1 MATGL
6 KTRTGGHVL
15 YLYGI
20 TREGQGTPASVT
32 GVDGSAAVEAMPCAG
47 LVCWVSRVGKAEF
60 AENLAGNME
69 NLEWLAEVS
78 VRHQQAVAAI
88 ARAHD
93 ILPARFGTVFR
104 SPASLRADVEER
116 KRLLVRD
123 LKRVGGCEEWGV
135 KIFHLAPQPQMAVTA
150 ESGRDYLRAKA
161 AALRAQ
167 APRGADGEIEPLLQA
182 LKAVA
187 AETAS
192 GGGAVSRGQRGLQW
206 QGALLVK
213 RSQATKLQQVLRRF
227 SREWEGTRRIE
238 VSGPWPPYSF
248 VSRAQKRKTGGQRG
262 SQPSGG

>member
-6 KTRTGGHVL
+6 KKRTASHVL

-20 TREGQGTPASVT
+20 TREGKGTLAGVA
-32 GVDGSAAVEAMPCAG
+32 GVDGSAAVEALRCGG
-47 LVCWVSRVGKAEF
+47 LVCWVSRVDRAEF
-60 AENLAGNME
+60 AENLARNME

-78 VRHQQAVAAI
+78 VRHQHAVAAI
-88 ARAHD
+88 SRTRD

-104 SPASLRADVEER
+104 SEASLTADVEKR
-116 KRLLVRD
+116 KSSLMRD
-123 LKRVGGCEEWGV
+123 FKRVGGCEEWGV
-135 KIFHLAPQPQMAVTA
+135 KVFRLEPQPQMAVTA

-161 AALRAQ
+161 AALHAQ
-167 APRGADGEIEPLLQA
+167 ASREGDQEIEHMLEA
-182 LKAVA
+182 IKGVA
-187 AETAS
+187 AETTS

-213 RSQATKLQQVLRRF
+213 RSQVNKLQQLLRRF

-248 VSRAQKRKTGGQRG
+248 VSRAQDGKSDGQRG
-262 SQPSGG
+262 S